1 VTVQARSAA
10 CAETRE
16 PVTNSIRLRGDC
28 PVCRRNDLL
37 HSVSF
42 EAIPFSCNSLHP
54 DADSAIAAPTGQFVL
69 AFCRSCEHFFNA
81 AFEDGRIGYTQNYE
95 NSLHFSPRFVA
106 FVEDLAA
113 RLSTAYALDGKL
125 VVDIGCGKGDFLKRL
140 CSTSGAR
147 GIGFDRSFEDNRG
160 DDVAGVEFIND
171 WFSDAYPDV
180 KPDFVSCRHVL
191 EHIASP
197 IAFLQGLRSHPGVE
211 PSTVFYIEVPNA
223 LYTLR
228 DMGIWDLIYEHVS
241 YFTPHSLRAAMQTA
255 GFEVLDQGASY
266 GDQYLFI
273 EARPAETALAADSS
287 RAGTIDALVRRFDQ
301 TYRDKVAWWR
311 NYLSTRDPEQTVVW
325 GAGSKGITFVNIVP
339 EGARIGA
346 LVDVNPHKQGRF
358 APGTGTPVVAP
369 ESLRGKPLQ
378 SIVVMNPLY
387 RDEVAQAA
395 HKLGLSAEI
404 IVA

>member
-1 VTVQARSAA
+1 VTVQVQSAA
-10 CAETRE
+10 CEAHE
-16 PVTNSIRLRGDC
+16 PVTNSMRLRGDC
-28 PVCRRNDLL
+28 PVCRRKDLL
-37 HSVSF
+37 HSVSLD
-42 EAIPFSCNSLHP
+42 AIPFSCNSLHP
-54 DADSAIAAPTGQFVL
+54 DAESAAAAPTGQFVL
-69 AFCRSCEHFFNA
+69 AFCRNCEHFFNA

-106 FVEDLAA
+106 FVEDLAG

-147 GIGFDRSFEDNRG
+147 GIGFDRSFEENRG

-241 YFTPHSLRAAMQTA
+241 YFTPHSLRVAMETA
-255 GFEVLDQGASY
+255 GFEVLDQGASF

-273 EARPAETALAADSS
+273 EAKPSQPRMMAPYSKSEK
-287 RAGTIDALVRRFDQ
+287 IDALVHRFDR

-311 NYLSTRDPEQTVVW
+311 NYLATRDPEQTVVW

-358 APGTGTPVVAP
+358 APGAGTPVVAP

-395 HKLGLSAEI
+395 CKLGLSAEI

>member
-1 VTVQARSAA
+1 MQVRSAA
-10 CAETRE
+10 RAEARD
-16 PVTNSIRLRGDC
+16 PVTNSMRLRVDC
-28 PVCRRNDLL
+28 PVCRQQDLL

-42 EAIPFSCNSLHP
+42 EALPVSCNSLHP
-54 DADSAIAAPTGQFVL
+54 DANSAAAAQTGQFAL
-69 AFCRSCEHFFNA
+69 TFCRNCEHFFNA
-81 AFEDGRIGYTQNYE
+81 AFEDDRIGYTQNYE

-106 FVEDLAA
+106 FAQDLAE
-113 RLSTAYALDGKL
+113 RLSTAYALKGKL
-125 VVDIGCGKGDFLKRL
+125 AVDVGCGKGDFLKRL
-140 CSTSGAR
+140 CSASGAR

-160 DDVAGVEFIND
+160 ENVAGVEFIND
-171 WFSDAYPDV
+171 WFGDAYPDV

-191 EHIASP
+191 EHIANP

-228 DMGIWDLIYEHVS
+228 DMGIWDLIYEHIS
-241 YFTPHSLRAAMQTA
+241 YFTPHSLRAAMETA
-255 GFEVLDQGASY
+255 GFEVLDEGASF

-273 EARPAETALAADSS
+273 EAKPLETRMTDDFS
-287 RAGTIDALVRRFDQ
+287 RTGKIDALVRCFDQ

-311 NYLSTRDPEQTVVW
+311 DYLLERDPEQTVVW
-325 GAGSKGITFVNIVP
+325 GAGSKGVTFVNVVP
-339 EGARIGA
+339 GGARISA

-358 APGTGTPVVAP
+358 APGTGTPVVGP
-369 ESLRGKPLQ
+369 ESLRGRPLR
-378 SIVVMNPLY
+378 SIIVMNPLY

-395 HKLGLSAEI
+395 NKLGLAPDI